1 MKDVRLVK
9 KAKKWN
15 KEALIMLIMDNK
27 MEYYKLA
34 YTYMK
39 NKEDSLDA
47 LQEMIVILYE
57 KIHTLKKEES
67 FGPWSKTILVNLC
80 KKMLVMNK
88 KTISIET
95 LREQKEESY
104 DMDTVAEDRIL
115 LEKHLSHLNPIHEE
129 IIKLKYVMDFDYETI
144 ATLLEIPLGTV
155 KSRMNTAM
163 KNLRASMEGDK
174 THEEFIR
181 R

>member
-9 KAKKWN
+9 KAKKGN

-57 KIHTLKKEES
+57 KIHTLKNFSKIPKSQKYFIFLTQTIVRAILSTKAEMVSVQLPTRRKQNGHKETSSTKWERYVS
-67 FGPWSKTILVNLC
+67 HI
-80 KKMLVMNK
+80 
-88 KTISIET
+88 
-95 LREQKEESY
+95 
-104 DMDTVAEDRIL
+104 DTDAW
-115 LEKHLSHLNPIHEE
+115 
-129 IIKLKYVMDFDYETI
+129 
-144 ATLLEIPLGTV
+144 
-155 KSRMNTAM
+155 
-163 KNLRASMEGDK
+163 
-174 THEEFIR
+174 
-181 R
+181 

>member
-9 KAKKWN
+9 KAKKGD
-15 KEALIMLIMDNK
+15 KEALISLIMNNK
-27 MEYYKLA
+27 TEYYKLA

-39 NKEDSLDA
+39 NEDDSLDVM
-47 LQEMIVILYE
+47 QELIVILYE

-67 FGPWSKTILVNLC
+67 FGSWSKTILVNLC

-104 DMDTVAEDRIL
+104 YMDSVAEDRIL
-115 LEKHLSHLNPIHEE
+115 LEKHLSHLKPIHEE
-129 IIKLKYVMDFDYETI
+129 VIKLKYEMDYDYETI
-144 ATLLEIPLGTV
+144 ATLLKIPLGTV

-163 KNLRASMEGDK
+163 KNLRESLEGEK
-174 THEEFIR
+174 TYEEFR
-181 R
+181 

>member
-1 MKDVRLVK
+1 MTSKNNQQQDKRNTKNFTPAVSGWTRG
-9 KAKKWN
+9 KASQS
-15 KEALIMLIMDNK
+15 
-27 MEYYKLA
+27 
-34 YTYMK
+34 YTQIVQ
-39 NKEDSLDA
+39 SLS
-47 LQEMIVILYE
+47 V
-57 KIHTLKKEES
+57 T
-67 FGPWSKTILVNLC
+67 
-80 KKMLVMNK
+80 
-88 KTISIET
+88 
-95 LREQKEESY
+95 
-104 DMDTVAEDRIL
+104 DRSL
-115 LEKHLSHLNPIHEE
+115 LEGRQGGQSFPLFNQIVGSAAAKNDPKKKITSSKKNEVFIPEE

>member
-1 MKDVRLVK
+1 
-9 KAKKWN
+9 
-15 KEALIMLIMDNK
+15 
-27 MEYYKLA
+27 
-34 YTYMK
+34 
-39 NKEDSLDA
+39 
-47 LQEMIVILYE
+47 
-57 KIHTLKKEES
+57 
-67 FGPWSKTILVNLC
+67 
-80 KKMLVMNK
+80 MNK